1 MGERGH
7 GEKGEWK
14 ARKTGE
20 RGDGKTGEW
29 MDRIREKEGTKRWE
43 NEGTEGREK

>member
-1 MGERGH
+1 MDA
-7 GEKGEWK
+7 

-29 MDRIREKEGTKRWE
+29 MNRIREKEGLKDGRKRRRKDE
-43 NEGTEGREK
+43 RIDG